1 MKQAMVVTMGY
12 GYGEDKYT
20 FEKESDAL
28 DFFKLVGKAIK
39 LNRDYISGTGEVF
52 SVGTETKSP
61 SVSYGNIYGRKEIET
76 LLDKEEADRL
86 LEKAEENALNV
97 AESACVHTD
106 RD

>member
-1 MKQAMVVTMGY
+1 MKQAMVVTMGN

-39 LNRDYISGTGEVF
+39 LDKNYISGTGEVF
-52 SVGTETKSP
+52 SAGTETKSP
-61 SVSYGNIYGRKEIET
+61 SVSYGNIYDRKEVET
-76 LLDKEEADRL
+76 LRAKEEADRL
-86 LEKAEENALNV
+86 FEKAKKEQLDE
-97 AESACVHTD
+97 AESVCVQTD